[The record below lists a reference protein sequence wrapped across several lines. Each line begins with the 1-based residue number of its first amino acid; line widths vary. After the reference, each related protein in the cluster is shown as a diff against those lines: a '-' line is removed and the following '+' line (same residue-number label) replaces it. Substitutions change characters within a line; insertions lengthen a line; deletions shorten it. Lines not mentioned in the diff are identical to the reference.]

1 VVIPAVPVR
10 PDPPWKRPLDL
21 FGAAA
26 GLIILA
32 PVFIIIAALIWR
44 ADGMP
49 VIYRGE
55 RIGRGGTPFR
65 ICKFRTMV
73 RDAERIGG
81 SSTPDDDPRLLP
93 VGRMLRRTKLDELPQ
108 LWNVLRGDMSLVGP
122 RPQVRWAVEGY
133 SDEERELL
141 SVRPGMTDPASLAF
155 SNEGALLA
163 GAEDP
168 DAEYYRTIHPK
179 KVELSLAYVR
189 APSLG
194 RDLRLI
200 LLTVARVIGLGQG
213 QG

>member
-1 VVIPAVPVR
+1 VIPAVPVR

-26 GLIILA
+26 GVIILA

-55 RIGRGGTPFR
+55 RIGRGGAPFR